1 MAATSSTLDAPRIE
15 DDSCSPSLDELR
27 EALQAIPPT
36 ERPERG
42 RRADYS
48 AREISDLCH
57 LSAATIRREVR
68 LGRLAAIRDGQSFA
82 IPVAS
87 YIMWRA
93 ARRRPAA
100 VGGAQG

>member
-1 MAATSSTLDAPRIE
+1 MAATSTLDAPRIE
-15 DDSCSPSLDELR
+15 GVSYAPSLDELR

-36 ERPERG
+36 ERPEPS

-48 AREISDLCH
+48 AREVSDLCH

-68 LGRLAAIRDGQSFA
+68 LGRLEAIRDGQSFA

-100 VGGAQG
+100 VGGARG